1 MLKTILVDQGFG
13 QNGSSPPTV
22 RADRDQVSAANKT
35 NHPLRRRIMAI
46 ASRSTAIAAF
56 ASRDDAQQAIRGLLL
71 SGFEPD
77 RLGLILPDVEAP
89 DAAMEFAEPITLCVG
104 GMFRSLIGV
113 ELPETE
119 VRYYEEDLLQG
130 RPLVMVRAGDRYQ
143 DAVDILDHCGGRYLA
158 AF

>member
-1 MLKTILVDQGFG
+1 
-13 QNGSSPPTV
+13 
-22 RADRDQVSAANKT
+22 
-35 NHPLRRRIMAI
+35 MAI

-56 ASRDDAQQAIRGLLL
+56 ASREDAEQAIRGLLL

-77 RLGLILPDVEAP
+77 RLGLILPDAEAP

-119 VRYYEEDLLQG
+119 VRYYEEDLQQG